1 MDRREFCRLAGCVL
15 AASCVAPLSGCAR
28 LLDWSEGNRTAVERE
43 FTPLESTNPTA
54 SVDATGAPDPA
65 APPSLAVFRG
75 ADPAAN
81 VRASIDALG
90 GMERFV
96 GRGAH
101 VVIKP
106 NVLTSKAPEYAA
118 TTNPDVVGALVALAF
133 EAGASNVVVLDRPTA
148 PDRAAFEVSGI
159 LAATENNGGTV
170 KFLSDRNFE
179 NIAIPQGRVLTSWPL
194 VTDVFEADTFI
205 NVPIAK
211 THGMAKLTLAMKNL
225 MGIMGGQRG
234 LIHQEFTQKIVD
246 LNTLVRPHL
255 VILDATRVLTAGGPS
270 GGNLDDVRRADTVVA
285 GTGQVE
291 VDAYGTTLFGM
302 QPTDLDYLVAAHEQ
316 GLGTIDLGALDI
328 LEGDA

>member
-1 MDRREFCRLAGCVL
+1 MDRRDFCKLAGCAL
-15 AASCVAPLSGCAR
+15 AASCVAPLAGCAR

-43 FTPLESTNPTA
+43 FTSLESADPTA
-54 SVDATGAPDPA
+54 AVDATGTPEPG

-75 ADPAAN
+75 SDPAAN
-81 VRASIDALG
+81 VRASVDALG

-96 GRGAH
+96 RRGGR

-118 TTNPDVVGALVALAF
+118 TTNPDVVGALVALAY
-133 EAGASNVVVLDRPTA
+133 EAGASQVVVLDRPTA
-148 PDRAAFEVSGI
+148 PDRASFEVSGI
-159 LAATENNGGTV
+159 LAATEGNGGTV
-170 KFLSDRNFE
+170 KFLSDRNYE

-246 LNTLVRPHL
+246 LNTLVKPHL
-255 VILDATRVLTAGGPS
+255 VVLDATRILTAGGPS
-270 GGNLDDVRRADTVVA
+270 GGNLADVRRADTIVA

-302 QPTDLDYLVAAHEQ
+302 NPTDLDYLVAAQDQ

-328 LEGDA
+328 LEGEA

>member
-1 MDRREFCRLAGCVL
+1 MDRRDFCRVAGCAL
-15 AASCVAPLSGCAR
+15 AASCVAPLAGCAR
-28 LLDWSEGNRTAVERE
+28 LLDWSEGNSTAVERE
-43 FTPLESTNPTA
+43 FTSSTDPTA
-54 SVDATGAPDPA
+54 AVEATGAPAPE
-65 APPSLAVFRG
+65 APPGLAVFRG
-75 ADPAAN
+75 GDPAAN

-96 GRGAH
+96 RRGAR
-101 VVIKP
+101 VVVKP

-118 TTNPDVVGALVALAF
+118 TTNPEVVGALVALAY
-133 EAGASNVVVLDRPTA
+133 EAGAAEVLVLDRPTA
-148 PDRAAFEVSGI
+148 PDRAAFEVSGV
-159 LAATENNGGTV
+159 LAATENNGGAV
-170 KFLSDRNFE
+170 KFLSDRNYE

-211 THGMAKLTLAMKNL
+211 NHSMAKLTLAMKNL

-246 LNTLVRPHL
+246 LCTLVKPHL
-255 VILDATRVLTAGGPS
+255 VVLDATRILTAGGPS
-270 GGNLDDVRRADTVVA
+270 GGNLADVRRADTIVA

-302 QPTDLDYLVAAHEQ
+302 QPADLDYLVTAAEQ

-328 LEGDA
+328 LEGEA

>member
-1 MDRREFCRLAGCVL
+1 MDRRDFCKLAGCAI

-28 LLDWSEGNRTAVERE
+28 LLDWSEANRTAVERE
-43 FTPLESTNPTA
+43 FTALESDEPTTG
-54 SVDATGAPDPA
+54 VEATGTPGPET
-65 APPSLAVFRG
+65 PPGLAVFRG
-75 ADPAAN
+75 SDPAAN
-81 VRASIDALG
+81 VRASVDALG

-96 GRGAH
+96 RRGAR

-118 TTNPDVVGALVALAF
+118 TTNPEVVGALVALAY
-133 EAGASNVVVLDRPTA
+133 EAGASQVVVLDRPTA

-159 LAATENNGGTV
+159 LAATESSGGTV
-170 KFLSDRNFE
+170 KFLSDRNYE

-211 THGMAKLTLAMKNL
+211 NHGMAKLTLAMKNL

-246 LNTLVRPHL
+246 LNTLVKPHL
-255 VILDATRVLTAGGPS
+255 VVLDATRVLTAGGPS
-270 GGNLDDVRRADTVVA
+270 GGNLNDVRRADTIVA

-291 VDAYGTTLFGM
+291 VDAYGTTLFNM
-302 QPTDLDYLVAAHEQ
+302 RPTDLDYLVAAQDQ
-316 GLGTIDLGALDI
+316 GLGTIDLGAIDI
-328 LEGDA
+328 LEGEA